1 MMLSHASITR
11 VKFVNKGRQS
21 RCGGKRRRAVNA
33 DDAVNESLRP
43 ISYPLYSREQSDFIV
58 PGVRQNASL
67 AYPQRA
73 LNGNIARGMVFFCSS
88 SIEITPLFGV

>member
-1 MMLSHASITR
+1 MLSHANITR

-21 RCGGKRRRAVNA
+21 SCGGKRRRAVNA

-58 PGVRQNASL
+58 PGTRQKRCRRSKM
-67 AYPQRA
+67 R
-73 LNGNIARGMVFFCSS
+73 
-88 SIEITPLFGV
+88 PLPIRSGL